1 MKLKYETE
9 ESKELLDK
17 INEIKETLKA
27 ERNTKIAE
35 LKEYYKQLEKTQL
48 ADLRKERTKKLTKNY
63 YDINFKVGDKQPT
76 VRDTYA
82 QKLYGKTY
90 KECDKNEI
98 KGVMAEYMKD
108 YRKERAK
115 RKAKW
120 NN

>member
-9 ESKELLDK
+9 ESKELLGK

-63 YDINFKVGDKQPT
+63 YDINFRVVDKQPT
-76 VRDTYA
+76 FKDRYA
-82 QKLYGKTY
+82 QELYGKTY
-90 KECDKNEI
+90 KECDKQEQR
-98 KGVMAEYMKD
+98 GVMAKYTRD
-108 YRKERAK
+108 YREK
-115 RKAKW
+115 RK
-120 NN
+120 NERTRIF